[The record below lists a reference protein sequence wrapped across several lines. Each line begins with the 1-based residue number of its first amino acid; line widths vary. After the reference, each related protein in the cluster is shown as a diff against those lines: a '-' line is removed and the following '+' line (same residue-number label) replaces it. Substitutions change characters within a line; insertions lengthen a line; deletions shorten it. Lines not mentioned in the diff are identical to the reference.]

1 MDRPVKWREFGKNLA
16 NFLSNFSKTPYRAV
30 SLSFQYFLIINFW
43 KIDGKKV
50 SENYP
55 LSLSKNLVKL
65 QLHLP
70 GKYFTILHISA
81 EAYLREKQRND
92 HLNNLGLKRRTSLR
106 KSISKKLKRHKK
118 QTNLND
124 QTSATTTASEAIEVV
139 DNGGTNNSKKQQ
151 KSHCDVHEEPFRRP
165 SYSGQSGS
173 QSNIPSKV
181 EFRGHP

>member
-1 MDRPVKWREFGKNLA
+1 MEGAQAFEKSPAGCHKQCRSRRHSRSQSYLDGKL
-16 NFLSNFSKTPYRAV
+16 FDCFKCRVSHTWQYLVWSGKTPKSNRV
-30 SLSFQYFLIINFW
+30 LFQHN
-43 KIDGKKV
+43 K
-50 SENYP
+50 
-55 LSLSKNLVKL
+55 
-65 QLHLP
+65 
-70 GKYFTILHISA
+70 KYFTILHISA

-181 EFRGHP
+181 